1 MIRSLELVTRF
12 WESAMNKRSFFSR
25 WLAGAAVALLAL
37 GAQAATPAAK
47 PVDVQKCYA
56 CHDNIE
62 EFHAKGK
69 HSKVN
74 CANCHTGTDEH
85 LASRDKKA
93 AKPVTIVDHRAC
105 AACHKDQYDSFVALN
120 YDSGARIEKAT
131 TKSRSPLF
139 DKLMEGYGFTIEH
152 GEPRSHAFMLVDQ
165 WIVDRGFG
173 GRFQLKNWTYNTK
186 AEAAA
191 NSAWDVI
198 IDKEP
203 ESSDQKKFM
212 RQTVTAVNPVCM
224 NCKTQDHI
232 LNWKYMGDK
241 DPNAKWDRT
250 SKPVEFARGVK
261 HPLNCYMCHDPHS
274 TGPRVVRD
282 ALIEAVVDRKLGTY
296 PMDAEKSKQTTMTKV
311 TFERDGQPFRAIGLL
326 SKGDSNLMCAQCHV
340 EYNCGPGYDITKDNS
355 SGKYSVTM
363 EDRRTN
369 LFPWTNVFGY
379 KKIMTE
385 DYKYKDFRH
394 ASTGAFLPKIQH
406 PEMETFWGSKHERA
420 GVQCKD
426 CHMPKVK
433 TAKGKVVTSH
443 QQMSP
448 RSRVKDTCLKCHADW
463 TEKDAI
469 YNLNAIQEY
478 TRGKMAKAEFWLANL
493 IDTINKA
500 KEAGVSK
507 EIMDKAY
514 DHQYEGTLY
523 WEWWTAENSD
533 GFHNP
538 ESARE
543 SLTRSIDASK
553 DGIAMLKKAMGEMTT
568 SAAIPLA
575 PAPTVPPP
583 AGPAKY

>member
-1 MIRSLELVTRF
+1 MKKPGIF
-12 WESAMNKRSFFSR
+12 YR
-25 WLAGAAVALLAL
+25 WLAGLAMAVFAF
-37 GAQAATPAAK
+37 GVQAAAPAVK
-47 PVDVQKCYA
+47 PVEVQKCYS

-69 HSKVN
+69 HAKVN

-93 AKPVTIVDHRAC
+93 VKPVTIVDHRAC
-105 AACHKDQYDSFVALN
+105 ATCHKDQYDSFVTLN

-173 GRFQLKNWTYNTK
+173 GRFQFKDWTYNTK

-198 IDKEP
+198 VDKEP
-203 ESSDQKKFM
+203 GSTDQKKFM

-261 HPLNCYMCHDPHS
+261 HPLNCFMCHDPHS

-311 TFERDGQPFRAIGLL
+311 TFDRDGKPFRAIGLL
-326 SKGDSNLMCAQCHV
+326 NKGDSNLMCAQCHV
-340 EYNCGPGYDITKDNS
+340 EYNCGPGFDCADKDKPVYITMADP
-355 SGKYSVTM
+355 
-363 EDRRTN
+363 RTN

-379 KKIMTE
+379 KKVMIE
-385 DYKYKDFRH
+385 DYKFKDFKH
-394 ASTGAFLPKIQH
+394 AATGALLPKIQH

-433 TAKGKVVTSH
+433 NAKGKVMTSH

-448 RSRVKDTCLKCHADW
+448 RSRIKDTCLKCHADW
-463 TEKDAI
+463 TEKDAL

-507 EIMDKAY
+507 EVMEKAY
-514 DHQYEGTLY
+514 DHQYDGTLY

-538 ESARE
+538 ENARE

-553 DGIAMLKKAMGEMTT
+553 DGIAMLKKAMADMKVG
-568 SAAIPLA
+568 AA
-575 PAPTVPPP
+575 PAAAAP
-583 AGPAKY
+583 AATPAPAAYPAK

>member
-1 MIRSLELVTRF
+1 MKQPGIF
-12 WESAMNKRSFFSR
+12 YR
-25 WLAGAAVALLAL
+25 WLAGLVMAMFAFGVQAVAAP
-37 GAQAATPAAK
+37 AATPAPAPAVK
-47 PVDVQKCYA
+47 PVDVQKCYS

-69 HSKVN
+69 HAKVN

-85 LASRDKKA
+85 LASKDKKA
-93 AKPVTIVDHRAC
+93 VKPVTITDHRAC
-105 AACHKDQYDSFVALN
+105 AVCHKDQYDSFVKMN
-120 YDSGARIEKAT
+120 YESGARIEKAT

-152 GEPRSHAFMLVDQ
+152 GEPRSHPFMLVDQ
-165 WIVDRGFG
+165 WVVDRGFG
-173 GRFQLKNWTYNTK
+173 GRFQFKNWTYNTK

-203 ESSDQKKFM
+203 ETSDQKKFM

-232 LNWKYMGDK
+232 LQWAYMGDK
-241 DPNAKWDRT
+241 NSAAKWDRT

-261 HPLNCYMCHDPHS
+261 HPLNCYFCHDPHS
-274 TGPRVVRD
+274 AGPRVVRD
-282 ALIEAVVDRKLGTY
+282 ALINAVVDRKLGTY

-311 TFERDGQPFRAIGLL
+311 TFDRDGKPFRAIGLL
-326 SKGDSNLMCAQCHV
+326 NRADSNLMCAQCHV
-340 EYNCGPGYDITKDNS
+340 EYNCGPGFDITKDNS

-363 EDRRTN
+363 EDPRTN

-379 KKIMTE
+379 KKVMVE

-406 PEMETFWGSKHERA
+406 PEMETYWGSKHERA

-433 TAKGKVVTSH
+433 DAKGKVTTSH

-448 RSRVKDTCLKCHADW
+448 RYRIKETCLNCHQDW

-469 YNLNAIQEY
+469 YNMNAIQNY

-493 IDTINKA
+493 IDAINKA
-500 KEAGVSK
+500 KEMGVAK
-507 EIMDKAY
+507 DIIEKAY
-514 DHQYEGTLY
+514 DYQYDGNLY

-538 ESARE
+538 ENARE

-553 DGIAMLKKAMGEMTT
+553 DGIKMLKDAMAAMKATT
-568 SAAIPLA
+568 ATATPPAA
-575 PAPTVPPP
+575 PATTTH
-583 AGPAKY
+583 

>member
-1 MIRSLELVTRF
+1 MNRSSL
-12 WESAMNKRSFFSR
+12 FSR
-25 WLAGAAVALLAL
+25 WWVGAVAALLAL
-37 GAQAATPAAK
+37 GVQAATPAAK

-69 HSKVN
+69 HAKVN
-74 CANCHTGTDEH
+74 CASCHTGTDEH

-105 AACHKDQYDSFVALN
+105 ATCHKDQYDSFVTLN

-165 WIVDRGFG
+165 WVVDRGFG
-173 GRFQLKNWTYNTK
+173 GRFQFKNWTYNTK
-186 AEAAA
+186 SEAAA

-203 ESSDQKKFM
+203 ETSDQKKFM

-250 SKPVEFARGVK
+250 SKPVEFARAVK
-261 HPLNCYMCHDPHS
+261 HPLNCFMCHDPHS

-282 ALIEAVVDRKLGTY
+282 ALIQAVVDRKLGTY

-311 TFERDGQPFRAIGLL
+311 TFDRDGKPFRAIGLL
-326 SKGDSNLMCAQCHV
+326 NKADSNMMCAQCHV
-340 EYNCGPGYDITKDNS
+340 EYNCGPGFDCAEK
-355 SGKYSVTM
+355 GKEYYIKM
-363 EDRRTN
+363 DDPRTN

-379 KKIMTE
+379 KKVMVE
-385 DYKYKDFRH
+385 DYKFKDFKH
-394 ASTGAFLPKIQH
+394 AGTGALLPKIQH

-433 TAKGKVVTSH
+433 NAKGKLVTSH

-448 RSRVKDTCLKCHADW
+448 RSRIKDTCLKCHADW

-507 EIMDKAY
+507 EVMEKAY
-514 DHQYEGTLY
+514 DHQYDGTLY

-538 ESARE
+538 QDARE

-553 DGIAMLKKAMGEMTT
+553 EGIDMLKKAMGEMKVGAAASKPAPA
-568 SAAIPLA
+568 SAADPKA
-575 PAPTVPPP
+575 TEQK
-583 AGPAKY
+583 KY